1 METEEKTVENEA
13 PIEEVSESET
23 VEGTNGEINATPQ
36 GGEITSLT
44 ARLDEQ
50 CAQIEELSLKLFE
63 AKTRLALL
71 LSGIAKEKLDE
82 SAALAAV
89 LCKSGKTPEEA
100 AVEIVGAYPHLK
112 AVQREIPQ
120 FAASVAGADDG
131 FSAIRGIFAK
141 R

>member
-1 METEEKTVENEA
+1 METEEKLIGEKVEEKAEENPAENEA
-13 PIEEVSESET
+13 ARLQ
-23 VEGTNGEINATPQ
+23 GDEIKA
-36 GGEITSLT
+36 LT

-50 CAQIEELSLKLFE
+50 CAQLEELGLKLFE

-82 SAALAAV
+82 GTALAIGI
-89 LCKSGKTPEEA
+89 CKSGKTPEEA
-100 AVEIVGAYPHLK
+100 ANEIANAYPHLK
-112 AVQREIPQ
+112 TVQRELPR
-120 FAASVAGADDG
+120 FAVSGAGADDG